1 MRHARLL
8 SALPFVLV
16 LLAGCQPY
24 VDSYETCYAS
34 ADCTDTRQSCFAI
47 SNGSA
52 RDDICSNSCSSDG
65 DCPTDDLGRR
75 GICTSAAGTGGPIC
89 LQSCAGDLDCYGSR
103 VCEAGICVPYA
114 GGPVTGFVDNY
125 RSCLASSDCRDPS
138 LECVTFDVLG
148 RREAVC
154 STTGCGS
161 DDDCPFDSRGGRGAC
176 LSFDGRNSACW
187 ERCNFRADCEDTFD
201 WDCTTNVGG
210 NPAPLP
216 GVCAP
221 R

>member
-16 LLAGCQPY
+16 LAAGCRPY
-24 VDSYETCYAS
+24 AETYDSCYAS
-34 ADCTDTRQSCFAI
+34 ADCTDTRQSCFTI

-52 RDDICSNSCSSDG
+52 RDDICSNSCSSDA
-65 DCPTDDLGRR
+65 DCPTDDFGRR
-75 GICTSAAGTGGPIC
+75 GTCSSGAGTGAPIC
-89 LQSCAGDLDCYGSR
+89 LQSCVGDLDCYGSR
-103 VCEAGICVPYA
+103 VCNANVCVPYA
-114 GGPVTGFVDNY
+114 GGPVTGFVNNY

-138 LECVTFDVLG
+138 LECVTFDVAG

-154 STTGCGS
+154 STTGCRS
-161 DDDCPFDSRGGRGAC
+161 DDDCPFDARGGRGAC
-176 LSFDGRNSACW
+176 LSFGGGVAACW

-210 NPAPLP
+210 FSAPPP

>member
-1 MRHARLL
+1 M
-8 SALPFVLV
+8 
-16 LLAGCQPY
+16 
-24 VDSYETCYAS
+24 
-34 ADCTDTRQSCFAI
+34 
-47 SNGSA
+47 
-52 RDDICSNSCSSDG
+52 
-65 DCPTDDLGRR
+65 
-75 GICTSAAGTGGPIC
+75 C
-89 LQSCAGDLDCYGSR
+89 LQRCSGDLDCHGSR
-103 VCEAGICVPYA
+103 ICDSGVCVPNP
-114 GGPVTGFVDNY
+114 GSTGGFVANY

-154 STTGCGS
+154 SRTNCFD
-161 DDDCPFDSRGGRGAC
+161 DDDCPLDARGGRGAC
-176 LSFDGRNSACW
+176 LSFGGGTSACW

-210 NPAPLP
+210 NVAPPP

>member
-8 SALPFVLV
+8 VALSFTLA
-16 LLAGCQPY
+16 LSAGCRPY
-24 VDSYETCYAS
+24 ADSYETCFNS
-34 ADCTDTRQSCFAI
+34 ADCTDTRQSCFTINNA
-47 SNGSA
+47 GV
-52 RDDICSNSCSSDG
+52 RDDICSNDCSSDA
-65 DCPTDDLGRR
+65 DCPSDDLGRS
-75 GICTSAAGTGGPIC
+75 GSCTSAAGTGANIC
-89 LQSCAGDLDCYGSR
+89 VQRCTADLDCYGSR
-103 VCEAGICVPYA
+103 VCEGGLCLPNA
-114 GGPVTGFVDNY
+114 GGGGGFVNNY

-138 LECVTFDVLG
+138 LECVTFDVAG

-154 STTGCGS
+154 TTTFCS
-161 DDDCPFDSRGGRGAC
+161 RDDDCPFDSRGGRGAC
-176 LSFDGRNSACW
+176 LNLGGSTACW

-210 NPAPLP
+210 FSAPPP